1 MHFNELNLSQ
11 EVLRAVDELGF
22 EEMTEIQEKSIPLLL
37 EGRDVVGRSNTG
49 TGKTAAFGIP
59 AVESITPEEKK
70 TAAVLILCP
79 TRELAMQAAGE
90 IRKFAKYK
98 EG

>member
-11 EVLRAVDELGF
+11 ELLRAVDELGY
-22 EEMTEIQEKSIPLLL
+22 EEMTEIQKESIPLLL

-59 AVESITPEEKK
+59 AVESITMP
-70 TAAVLILCP
+70 TAEPLL
-79 TRELAMQAAGE
+79 
-90 IRKFAKYK
+90 F
-98 EG
+98 

>member
-11 EVLRAVDELGF
+11 ELIRAVDELGF

-37 EGRDVVGRSNTG
+37 QGRDVVGRSNTG

-59 AVESITPEEKK
+59 AVESITPAEKK
-70 TAAVLILCP
+70 NCRCP
-79 TRELAMQAAGE
+79 HPLP
-90 IRKFAKYK
+90 YP
-98 EG
+98 